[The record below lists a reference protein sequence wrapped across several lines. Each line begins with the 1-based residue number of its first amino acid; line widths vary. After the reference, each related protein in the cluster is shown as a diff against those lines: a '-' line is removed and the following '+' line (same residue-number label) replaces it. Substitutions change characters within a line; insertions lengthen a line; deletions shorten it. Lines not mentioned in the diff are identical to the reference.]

1 MNRILVIGDLI
12 IDRYRFLT
20 PLRSDPANNNALVV
34 ERDRQESV
42 NGGAGFLVRNLE
54 SLCENKISF
63 FHAPFRTNK
72 LKGPNIRC
80 LPMKTRYYIEDRFI
94 LREDKG
100 DSIKNDK
107 RLIDKFIDEIKDND
121 YVVISDYHKGTIKYS
136 DIKKILDR
144 CNETNITFIDTNH
157 VQPEHEG
164 ADWLKINYETAR
176 ESVNI
181 FGINIAK
188 KISAKTGTNVIV
200 TRGEDGFIAY
210 LRENDESIYYTKDEY
225 KNGTKHFVD
234 SIGAGDTFFA
244 GFISAMINKKKI
256 IPSLIYADVVAHLS
270 TTQLGTIKVVDK
282 AEADSEYKHIKTTTE
297 ENGGA
302 IYVHRTIIND

>member
-1 MNRILVIGDLI
+1 MARVLVLGDRLL
-12 IDRYRFLT
+12 DHYKFYENVRN
-20 PLRSDPANNNALVV
+20 DPATPDIPVVKLVNEIKV
-34 ERDRQESV
+34 D
-42 NGGAGFLVRNLE
+42 GGAGYLVRNLKE
-54 SLCENKISF
+54 LVDIDVIYFHGSVPTKIRNYMDGKYTF
-63 FHAPFRTNK
+63 
-72 LKGPNIRC
+72 
-80 LPMKTRYYIEDRFI
+80 
-94 LREDKG
+94 RED
-100 DSIKNDK
+100 INDEILHSPP
-107 RLIDKFIDEIKDND
+107 LIDEFVDEIKDND

-136 DIKKILDR
+136 DIKRILNK
-144 CNETNITFIDTNH
+144 CNKTNITFIDTNH

-164 ADWLKINYETAR
+164 VDWLKINYETAR

-200 TRGEDGFIAY
+200 TKGAEGFIAY
-210 LRENDESIYYTKDEY
+210 LRKNDESIYYTKDEY

-244 GFISAMINKKKI
+244 GFISALINKEKI

-282 AEADSEYKHIKTTTE
+282 TEADTEYKHIETTTE

-302 IYVHRTIIND
+302 IYIHRSIVNEKK

>member
-1 MNRILVIGDLI
+1 MPRILVLGDRLLDHYKFYETI
-12 IDRYRFLT
+12 RN
-20 PLRSDPANNNALVV
+20 DPATPDIPVV
-34 ERDRQESV
+34 KLINEVKVD
-42 NGGAGFLVRNLE
+42 GGAGNLVR
-54 SLCENKISF
+54 S
-63 FHAPFRTNK
+63 
-72 LKGPNIRC
+72 
-80 LPMKTRYYIEDRFI
+80 
-94 LREDKG
+94 LRELINVDVMHFHGSVPVKIRNYM
-100 DSIKNDK
+100 DDRYTFREDINDK
-107 RLIDKFIDEIKDND
+107 ILHSPPLIDEFVDEIKDND

-136 DIKKILDR
+136 DITRILTK

-164 ADWLKINYETAR
+164 VDWLKINYETAR

-200 TRGEDGFIAY
+200 TKGAEGFIAY
-210 LRENDESIYYTKDEY
+210 LRKNDERIYYTKDEY

-244 GFISAMINKKKI
+244 GFISALINKKKI
-256 IPSLIYADVVAHLS
+256 VPSLIYADVVAHLS

-282 AEADSEYKHIKTTTE
+282 TEADTEYKHIETTTE

-302 IYVHRTIIND
+302 IYIHRNIVNEKK

>member
-1 MNRILVIGDLI
+1 MPRILVLGDRLLDHYI
-12 IDRYRFLT
+12 FYETIRN
-20 PLRSDPANNNALVV
+20 DPATPNIPVVKLVDEV
-34 ERDRQESV
+34 KVD
-42 NGGAGFLVRNLE
+42 GGAGNLVR
-54 SLCENKISF
+54 S
-63 FHAPFRTNK
+63 
-72 LKGPNIRC
+72 
-80 LPMKTRYYIEDRFI
+80 
-94 LREDKG
+94 LRELINVDVIYFHGSVPTKIRNYMDG
-100 DSIKNDK
+100 KYTFREDINDK
-107 RLIDKFIDEIKDND
+107 ILHSPPLIDEFVDEIKDND

-136 DIKKILDR
+136 DIKRILTK

-164 ADWLKINYETAR
+164 VDWLKINYETAR

-200 TRGEDGFIAY
+200 TKGAEGFIAY
-210 LRENDESIYYTKDEY
+210 LRKNDESIYYTKDEY

-244 GFISAMINKKKI
+244 GFISALINKEKI

-282 AEADSEYKHIKTTTE
+282 TEADTEYKHIETTTE
-297 ENGGA
+297 ESGGA
-302 IYVHRTIIND
+302 IYVHRTIIDD

>member
-1 MNRILVIGDLI
+1 MARVLVLGDRLLDHYI
-12 IDRYRFLT
+12 FYENVRN
-20 PLRSDPANNNALVV
+20 DPATPDVPVVKLVDEV
-34 ERDRQESV
+34 KVD
-42 NGGAGFLVRNLE
+42 GGAGYLVRNLKE
-54 SLCENKISF
+54 LMDIDVIYFHGSVPTKIRNYMDGKYTF
-63 FHAPFRTNK
+63 
-72 LKGPNIRC
+72 
-80 LPMKTRYYIEDRFI
+80 
-94 LREDKG
+94 RED
-100 DSIKNDK
+100 INDEILHSPL
-107 RLIDKFIDEIKDND
+107 LIDEFVDEIKDND
-121 YVVISDYHKGTIKYS
+121 YVVISDYHKGTVEYS
-136 DIKKILDR
+136 DIKRILNK
-144 CNETNITFIDTNH
+144 CNKTNITFIDTNH

-164 ADWLKINYETAR
+164 VDWLKINYETAR

-188 KISAKTGTNVIV
+188 KISAKTRTNVIV
-200 TRGEDGFIAY
+200 TKGADGFIAY
-210 LRENDESIYYTKDEY
+210 LRKNDESIYYTKDEY

-244 GFISAMINKKKI
+244 GFISALINKEKI

-282 AEADSEYKHIKTTTE
+282 IEADTEYKHIETTTE